1 MAETTLSLPPARP
14 GRPPAATPAAE
25 PPAERARY
33 RLWVPAFWAV
43 VLIAFL
49 AKSPGKTTF
58 ETKLGVAT
66 DPWGFIGDLGSLW
79 HDRAGFGGLADQY
92 IGYAFPIL
100 PYYAL
105 ADLVRL
111 PVWAAERLWLSLIV
125 TAAFW
130 GALRLAEALRI
141 GTARSRLLGAATYAL
156 WPTFTIVIGSTSA
169 GVLPGAALPWVLLP
183 LLSDRSSPRRTAARS
198 AVLIPFMGGVNAAST
213 LAALLPVGLYLLSRP
228 AGPRKWRLIA
238 WWVLG
243 VSLATAWWVIPLI
256 LLGVYG
262 ENFLPYVEQADTT
275 TTTMSATELLR
286 GAGNW
291 VAYLDF
297 GEPWLPAGR
306 TVVAAVVTI
315 VCSAF
320 AAALGLAGLA
330 RRDLPE
336 RRWLTLTVSVVA
348 AIALAGYAGSFG
360 APFHGTIRDWLDGPI
375 RPFRN
380 IYKFQPGLALA
391 LVLGLA
397 HLVGTTS
404 GATRGTTP
412 PARHGPRSGRPY
424 VPLIAAVLVLPGL
437 AWPYLNGTILQP
449 GAFEELPRHWHQT
462 ADWLKHNSADSR
474 ALVVPATAH
483 GLYTWGSPIDDPLDP
498 LADSPW
504 AQRDFVPFGTPGQ
517 RRATDAIE
525 QALLTGGEVPG
536 LRDFLIRAG
545 LYNVVV
551 RNDLDPDQIGYV
563 PPSVVERTLVASGY
577 HRVTAFGPRITDG
590 RIPENTPI
598 QVQGLFGRRQ
608 AVEIW
613 APPADTPRP
622 GRVGAR
628 AVADTAILSG
638 GSEALLQLSADPGMR
653 DRPTVLTGDDHPGID
668 RPGVQVVADGLRRAD
683 TRFGLVNNNTSYTY
697 TATERNPSG
706 SAQAAGDEPKQILP
720 TTGVEHQT
728 TAVFAGAK
736 AVSASS
742 SGNWLFH
749 LPQFDPVNAFDGD
762 PNTAWTEGS
771 ADGPVGQ
778 WLRVAFTGPIDL
790 PDTLRLTPLAG
801 DATRAAPTRVRVETE
816 RGSRESSMQPDGTAQ
831 DVRAPAGRATWL
843 RITILGAQS
852 PRSGLSGAGFAEVSV
867 PGVQVSRVLRLP
879 TDAAGADA
887 STRVYSLH
895 RDGDPGGLSPVNAEN
910 GLHRRFDTAAD
921 DTFTVDARAV
931 GVTGAELDR
940 IVQNAVPGRPP
951 GITVTAESTGH
962 TGSRLDARNLV
973 DGDLT
978 TAWVAGDRPVL
989 HLKWE
994 QPRSVDQI
1002 VLGAAGGLSARPERI
1017 EISTPFGSATASVD
1031 ENGTARFPAIRTDRL
1046 TITISKV
1053 APLTLHNPLAGR
1065 RLQLPVGLSEVY
1077 IPAVADLRQRP
1088 ADPGQTFRLPCGQG
1102 PTLTVDNVPHPTSVS
1117 GTVRDLTER
1126 RSVRVRLCDGDAP
1139 GATLSLP
1146 RGTHTVTADDRG
1158 PVEITDVTLVSEQ
1171 LPSTDRQSARVATAV
1186 DWSGD
1191 HRTVRV
1197 GAGEA
1202 TYLQMYENRNSG
1214 WKATLGGKKL
1224 RPVRIDGWQQGWLVP
1239 AGAAG
1244 TVRLDYEPGGI
1255 YRGALIGGAVALAAL
1270 LALALIRR
1278 RGELPAGDAESRV
1291 EPPAPGSI
1299 QGVVAPTAVIV
1310 LIAGPL
1316 ALLVPAVAL
1325 VARRR
1330 QHLLVPVAF
1339 VAMAGAGV
1347 AAAIGAGEPVGAG
1360 EGAFGPAAQI
1370 LALIALI
1377 AALVTVGGADR
1388 DGAGDGDRQAGG
1400 SDGEGAAHHD
1410 SGEGYGSF
1418 GLFAPPERVPAEPP
1432 SAHGGSV
1439 STTESEA
1446 PPPER
1451 DTGDDRTRQDPA
1463 VDPTHRITGPT
1474 PAREDPGGPPD
1485 RRADTA
1491 APPTVAADSRRA
1503 EPGKGDDAKPR
1514 HEKTD
1519 PGATHPDQSHAEETD
1534 QP

>member
-14 GRPPAATPAAE
+14 GRPPAAPPAVE
-25 PPAERARY
+25 PPAERVRH
-33 RLWVPAFWAV
+33 RVWVPAFWVV
-43 VLIAFL
+43 VLVAFL

-66 DPWGFIGDLGSLW
+66 DPWDFIGDLGSLW

-111 PVWAAERLWLSLIV
+111 PVWLAERLWLSLIV

-141 GTARSRLLGAATYAL
+141 GTARSRLLGAASYAL

-183 LLSDRSSPRRTAARS
+183 LVSDRLSPGRTAARS

-243 VSLATAWWVIPLI
+243 VLLATAWWVIPLI

-306 TVVAAVVTI
+306 TVVAAVITV

-336 RRWLTLTVSVVA
+336 RRWLTLTVLVMA

-404 GATRGTTP
+404 TAARGTTP

-424 VPLIAAVLVLPGL
+424 APLIAAVLVLPGL

-449 GAFEELPRHWHQT
+449 GAFKELPHHWHQT

-536 LRDFLIRAG
+536 LRDFLLRAG

-563 PPSVVERTLVASGY
+563 PPNVVERTLVTSGY
-577 HRVTAFGPRITDG
+577 HRVTAFGPEITGG
-590 RIPENTPI
+590 RIPENTPV
-598 QVQGLFGRRQ
+598 QVQGLFSRRQ
-608 AVEIW
+608 AVEIY

-622 GRVGAR
+622 GRVGTR
-628 AVADTAILSG
+628 AVADTAVLSG

-697 TATERNPSG
+697 TATERNPSD
-706 SAQAAGDEPKQILP
+706 STQAAGEKPKQILP
-720 TTGVEHQT
+720 TTGTEHQT

-736 AVSASS
+736 TVTASS

-778 WLRVAFTGPIDL
+778 WVRVAFTGPIDL

-801 DATRAAPTRVRVETE
+801 SAMRAAPTRVRVETE
-816 RGSRESSMQPDGTAQ
+816 RGFRESSLQPDGTAQ
-831 DVRAPAGRATWL
+831 NVLAPAGRATWL
-843 RITILGAQS
+843 KITILGAQS

-879 TDAAGADA
+879 TDAAGAAA

-895 RDGDPGGLSPVNAEN
+895 RDEDPGGLSPVNAEN

-921 DTFTVDARAV
+921 GTFTVDVRAA

-940 IVQNAVPGRPP
+940 LVQNAVPGRPS
-951 GITVTAESTGH
+951 GITVTAESTGY

-989 HLKWE
+989 HLNWG

-1017 EISTPFGSATASVD
+1017 EISSPFGSATASVD
-1031 ENGTARFPAIRTDRL
+1031 ENGTARFPSIFTDRL

-1053 APLTLHNPLAGR
+1053 APLTLHNPLADQ

-1088 ADPGQTFRLPCGQG
+1088 ADPGQTFQLPCGQG
-1102 PTLTVDNVPHPTSVS
+1102 PTLKVDNVPHPTSVS

-1126 RSVRVRLCDGDAP
+1126 RSVRVRLCDGDTS

-1146 RGTHTVTADDRG
+1146 RGTHTVEADNRG
-1158 PVEITDVTLVSEQ
+1158 PVEITDVTLTGGQ
-1171 LPSTDRQSARVATAV
+1171 LPPTNRQSARVATAV

-1255 YRGALIGGAVALAAL
+1255 YRGGLIGGAVALAAL
-1270 LALALIRR
+1270 LALAFIRR
-1278 RGELPAGDAESRV
+1278 RGELPVGASESRV

-1299 QGVVAPTAVIV
+1299 LGVVALTAVIV
-1310 LIAGPL
+1310 LVAGPL
-1316 ALLVPAVAL
+1316 ALLVLALAV
-1325 VARRR
+1325 VARRW
-1330 QHLLVPVAF
+1330 QHLLVSIAL
-1339 VAMAGAGV
+1339 VAMVGAGI
-1347 AAAIGAGEPVGAG
+1347 AAVSGAGEPVGAG

-1377 AALVTVGGADR
+1377 AALVTVGGPDRDGGRGGADR
-1388 DGAGDGDRQAGG
+1388 DAGG
-1400 SDGEGAAHHD
+1400 PGGEAASRHD
-1410 SGEGYGSF
+1410 SGEGHGSF
-1418 GLFAPPERVPAEPP
+1418 GLFGPPEHAPAEPP
-1432 SAHGGSV
+1432 PGRAGTV
-1439 STTESEA
+1439 STTKSEA
-1446 PPPER
+1446 PPPDR
-1451 DTGDDRTRQDPA
+1451 DSGGDRTRRDPV
-1463 VDPTHRITGPT
+1463 VDPTHRSTGQT
-1474 PAREDPGGPPD
+1474 PAGGPPD
-1485 RRADTA
+1485 READTA
-1491 APPTVAADSRRA
+1491 ELPTVASDARRA
-1503 EPGKGDDAKPR
+1503 EPGEGHDTKPG
-1514 HEKTD
+1514 HKKTG